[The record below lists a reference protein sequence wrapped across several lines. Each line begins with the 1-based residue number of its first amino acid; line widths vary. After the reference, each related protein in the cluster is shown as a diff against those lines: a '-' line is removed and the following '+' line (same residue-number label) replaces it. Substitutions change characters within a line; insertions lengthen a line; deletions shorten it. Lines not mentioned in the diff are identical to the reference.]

1 MSDNRKGVG
10 VRLYVAGGSEVRRE
24 FGDVANSGKR
34 MWSEIASGQSTAN
47 PALRALSAGVG
58 EVRQGISGLA
68 EETGAAGRVLGGFG
82 AMGVAAAAALGGAA
96 IAFGQAVKA
105 MQMGDEISD
114 AAAKVGISTDAL
126 QEYRYAIAQA
136 GGATQDADAAIAAF
150 TRTLGAA
157 ESGLSPRAMKAF
169 KALGF
174 TAEDLKGFKDADAA
188 LQAVAAKIADLGSEA
203 ERAAVADK
211 LGLTPMLPLLREGTA
226 QMDSLR
232 EAAHTLGYVM
242 DSEVVASMGDA
253 NDKFEAAS
261 LIIKTQFAEAFVQL
275 VPILVEVMQSIANLA
290 RQTNDFFDGFRKIED
305 RQRQSL
311 VDRRAALLS
320 SMVELG
326 VGAGSGSP
334 AARATLAAKRA
345 EYDAIGN
352 ELDYRN
358 QASRAS
364 APIPIGQLADLGG
377 GGSGRKARAPKAGK
391 GTQFAVSGSDL
402 TAGLKT
408 AFDPA
413 TGRKLNPISDEEWL
427 FQQTHPKDEAAKI
440 KIETSVDLKSALADA
455 TQGFDEMRQQTT
467 DAFKSGL
474 EFALHGGNIFDLF
487 KQRLEEA
494 AIDGLSKALMN
505 SLGGQAGGG
514 GIGGFIAS
522 AVTFLFG
529 GGRHANNSTING
541 GEVSSYAEYGSEL
554 ALFNKPGQI
563 FNHADTVKLLQG
575 VAGGGESSGGVSVM
589 FAPVINAQGA
599 GPREV
604 DALKAELAKMK
615 REIPGT
621 IIATVNDGMNRR
633 SIRRV

>member
-24 FGDVANSGKR
+24 FGDTANAGKR
-34 MWSEIASGQSTAN
+34 MWSEIASGQTTAN
-47 PALRALSAGVG
+47 PGLRALSAGVS
-58 EVRQGISGLA
+58 EVKQGVSGLA
-68 EETGAAGRVLGGFG
+68 DEAGAAGRVLGVFG
-82 AMGVAAAAALGGAA
+82 AAGVAAAAALGGAA

-105 MQMGDEISD
+105 MQLGDEISD

-126 QEYRYAIAQA
+126 QEYRYAISQA

-232 EAAHTLGYVM
+232 QAAHTLGYVM
-242 DSEVVASMGDA
+242 DADVVAAMGEA

-261 LIIKTQFAEAFVQL
+261 VIVKTQFASAFVEL
-275 VPILVEVMQSIANLA
+275 VPILVSVMQQIASLA
-290 RQTNDFFDGFRKIED
+290 RQTNDFFDGFKKLED

-311 VDRRAALLS
+311 VDRRNVLNGLIK
-320 SMVELG
+320 ELEDG
-326 VGAGSGSP
+326 PNANQP
-334 AARATLAAKRA
+334 AARATIQVRRLELRDINAQLGARDMA
-345 EYDAIGN
+345 DAGKPAGR
-352 ELDYRN
+352 L
-358 QASRAS
+358 
-364 APIPIGQLADLGG
+364 PTGQLADVSQ
-377 GGSGRKARAPKAGK
+377 GSGRTRARKSGDSRTKLAFAEAA
-391 GTQFAVSGSDL
+391 TQ
-402 TAGLKT
+402 TAI
-408 AFDPA
+408 DPM
-413 TGRKLNPISDEEWL
+413 TGRRLVPITDEDAASRAM
-427 FQQTHPKDEAAKI
+427 FPQDEAAKI
-440 KIETSVDLKSALADA
+440 KIETSVNLKDALADA
-455 TQGFDEMRQQTT
+455 AQGFDEIQKQTA
-467 DAFKSGL
+467 DAFRSGL
-474 EFALHGGNIFDLF
+474 EFALHGGNIFDLL
-487 KQRLEEA
+487 KQRLEA
-494 AIDGLSKALMN
+494 AALDGLSNAL
-505 SLGGQAGGG
+505 SQAFKGQSGGG
-514 GIGGFIAS
+514 GLGGFVAS
-522 AVTFLFG
+522 AVSFLFG
-529 GGRHANNSTING
+529 GSGRHANNSTINS
-541 GEVSSYAEYGSEL
+541 GEMASYAEYGSEL

-563 FNHADTVKLLQG
+563 FNHADTVKMLRD
-575 VAGGGESSGGVSVM
+575 VAGAKDQGGGGVVVH

-604 DALKAELAKMK
+604 DMLKAELAKMK

-621 IIATVNDGMNRR
+621 IIATVNDGISRR
-633 SIRRV
+633 SIRR